1 MEITTPLIL
10 DGVALLLIIVIG
22 LLGLSKGAVKI
33 LGGVAGFIAAV
44 ILGWRFTP
52 ALAALIGPR
61 INSVVFG
68 KILAFLAIFI
78 GVMVVTALVV
88 FLLNKLFD
96 AILLGWLNKLIGFII
111 GLIFGIVI
119 VTALV
124 WVSLQV
130 APTLYDIYS
139 QTRVIRL
146 FLDLFFLVFKN
157 QASVALVTF
166 RT

>member
-10 DGVALLLIIVIG
+10 DGVAVLLIIIIG

-44 ILGWRFTP
+44 MLAWRFTP
-52 ALAALIGPR
+52 ALAAFIGPR
-61 INSVVFG
+61 INSEIFG
-68 KILAFLAIFI
+68 KILAFLSIFI
-78 GVMVVTALVV
+78 AVMIVTALVV

-96 AILLGWLNKLIGFII
+96 AILLGWLNKLLGFII
-111 GLIFGIVI
+111 GAIFGVVI

-130 APTLYDIYS
+130 APTLYEVYS
-139 QTRVIRL
+139 QTKVIRV

-157 QASVALVTF
+157 QASVALVTL
-166 RT
+166 